1 MDSIL
6 TKYTDFCA
14 FCGRPTTETHH
25 LLIGPA
31 RKRADQDGL
40 TLPVCSNCHT
50 MAEPLMSLHKN
61 MRKEQLQMDTQKT
74 KHGRNSDKDTENVTC
89 NGYALSGSYYISRH
103 FPRFRPGRREGK

>member
-61 MRKEQLQMDTQKT
+61 PMAMKLCKMLGQMAYEKRAVAE
-74 KHGRNSDKDTENVTC
+74 GCTEDE
-89 NGYALSGSYYISRH
+89 AREK
-103 FPRFRPGRREGK
+103 FRQRYRECYL

>member
-61 MRKEQLQMDTQKT
+61 PMAMKLCKMLGQIAYEKRAVAEGYTEDEAREFQSTLPRRK
-74 KHGRNSDKDTENVTC
+74 
-89 NGYALSGSYYISRH
+89 
-103 FPRFRPGRREGK
+103 